1 MKIFDLFK
9 ETKEEAKKL
18 SFPTRKEVY
27 ITGMIIL
34 IFSLIVAFSFTVI
47 DFIVSRI
54 IKMILGIG
62 G

>member
-18 SFPTRKEVY
+18 SLPTKKEVY
-27 ITGMIIL
+27 ITGMVIL
-34 IFSLIVAFSFTVI
+34 IFSLIVAFSFMLI
-47 DFIVSRI
+47 DFVVSRI